1 MFNGNDCIVV
11 LQKLPALQEDQYY
24 DAGSIDTM
32 MPAWRAFFH
41 LCQASLDTIVSHELP
56 AQFLSALADA
66 NLPCL
71 RTVRIDRI
79 VFLADS
85 PDELQAL
92 QVVEQKFSG
101 VEWKVHEIEAPLA
114 TLMEMKGM
122 AVAQCVEHIY
132 TDKPGLYDLDDLWFD
147 ELSHAFP
154 RAAIHVGCSSNYGS
168 YSSDDNSY
176 DAQEEE
182 VDPRFSEDGWSD

>member
-1 MFNGNDCIVV
+1 
-11 LQKLPALQEDQYY
+11 
-24 DAGSIDTM
+24 M

-92 QVVEQKFSG
+92 QVVQQKFSG
-101 VEWKVHEIEAPLA
+101 VEWEVHAIQAPVA

-122 AVAQCVEHIY
+122 AVAQCVERIDTY
-132 TDKPGLYDLDDLWFD
+132 KPRDRDDLWFD

-154 RAAIHVGCSSNYGS
+154 RAAITINKFIK
-168 YSSDDNSY
+168 DNEFW
-176 DAQEEE
+176 DQ
-182 VDPRFSEDGWSD
+182 PPL